1 MNGPVT
7 LVGVGT
13 IVGVW
18 VGEGVPVD
26 VGSGRLVAVGIT
38 NVDFIVGVEV
48 ASRTVVLSEVGLVSR
63 LVVNTALQLTRKRKK
78 SARTE

>member
-1 MNGPVT
+1 MNGPDT
-7 LVGVGT
+7 LVWVGT

-18 VGEGVPVD
+18 VGEGVAVD
-26 VGSGRLVAVGIT
+26 VDSGRLVAVGIT
-38 NVDFIVGVEV
+38 NVDFFVGVEV

-63 LVVNTALQLTRKRKK
+63 LVVNTALQLTKKRKK

>member
-7 LVGVGT
+7 RVGVGT

-18 VGEGVPVD
+18 VGEGVAVD

-38 NVDFIVGVEV
+38 NVDFFVGVEV
-48 ASRTVVLSEVGLVSR
+48 APRTVVLSEVGLVSR
-63 LVVNTALQLTRKRKK
+63 LVVNTALQLIRNRKK
-78 SARTE
+78 STRTE